1 MKRRVSLSLCMIV
14 KDEAKTL
21 WRCLNSVKSFISE
34 IIIVDTG
41 SKDETK
47 EIASKFNSKIYDFKW
62 INDFSAA
69 RNFAFS
75 KATSDYIMWL
85 DGDDYINDDNILKI
99 KLLLENMDDCYDY
112 VSAEYILARNDDGK
126 VTTSL
131 RRNRI
136 VKRNRRF
143 IWIGNVHEYLEV
155 YGKGLEG
162 NFAIEHGKIKEYTDR
177 NLQIFKDM
185 EKNNKKFTPRDM
197 YYYANELFDNKYYNE
212 AINKYRKFIDSKQ
225 GWIEDVKSAYLRIIN
240 SLNIIDNKDKIPDIA
255 FESFKID
262 TPTAE
267 IACNLGNYYM
277 EKKSFKQ
284 AAFWYRAALDS
295 RPDSY
300 NMAISNSGYYTWIPS
315 LQLCVCYYNL
325 GKIKCAYF
333 FNELAATFN
342 EEEEKILYNRNM
354 FLIEFKELN
363 IEEPKLEYPLKL
375 SDYIKYL

>member
-1 MKRRVSLSLCMIV
+1 MIV
-14 KDEAKTL
+14 KDEAETL

-47 EIASKFNSKIYDFKW
+47 EISAKFNAKIYDFKW

-85 DGDDYINDDNILKI
+85 DGDDYINDDDIKKI
-99 KLLLENMDDCYDY
+99 KLLLENMDDSYDY
-112 VSAEYILARNDDGK
+112 VSAEYILARNNDGK

-136 VKRNRRF
+136 VKRKRGF
-143 IWIGNVHEYLEV
+143 VWIGNVHEYLEV

-162 NFAIEHGKIKEYTDR
+162 NFSIEHGKVKEYTDR

-212 AINKYRKFIDSKQ
+212 AIEQYRKFINTKQ
-225 GWIEDVKSAYLRIIN
+225 GWIEDVKGAYLKIIN
-240 SLNIIDNKDKIPDIA
+240 ALNIIDNKDIIPDIA

-267 IACNLGNYYM
+267 IACSLGNYYM
-277 EKKSFKQ
+277 EKQSFKQ
-284 AAFWYRAALDS
+284 ASFWYRVALDS

-300 NMAISNSGYYTWIPS
+300 NMALSNRDYYTWIPS

-325 GKIKCAYF
+325 GKMKCAYF

-342 EEEEKILYNRNM
+342 GEEEKILYNRNL
-354 FLIEFKELN
+354 FEREFKELKV
-363 IEEPKLEYPLKL
+363 ELPKLEYPLKL
-375 SDYIKYL
+375 SDYNKYLID

>member
-47 EIASKFNSKIYDFKW
+47 EIASNFNAKIYDFKW

-112 VSAEYILARNDDGK
+112 VSAEYILARNDYGK

-131 RRNRI
+131 RRNKI

>member
-1 MKRRVSLSLCMIV
+1 MKGRVSLSLCMIV

-47 EIASKFNSKIYDFKW
+47 EIASNFNAKIYDFKW

-85 DGDDYINDDNILKI
+85 DGDDYINDDNIIKI

-112 VSAEYILARNDDGK
+112 VSAEYILARNDYGK

-342 EEEEKILYNRNM
+342 EEKEKILYNRNM

>member
-1 MKRRVSLSLCMIV
+1 MIV

-21 WRCLNSVKSFISE
+21 GRCLNSVKSFISE

-47 EIASKFNSKIYDFKW
+47 EIASKFNAKIYDFKW

-85 DGDDYINDDNILKI
+85 DGDDYINDDDIIKI
-99 KLLLENMDDCYDY
+99 RLLLENMDDSYDY
-112 VSAEYILARNDDGK
+112 VSAEYILARNNEGK

-136 VKRNRRF
+136 VKRKRGF
-143 IWIGNVHEYLEV
+143 VWIGNVHEYLEV

-162 NFAIEHGKIKEYTDR
+162 NFAIEHGKVKKYTDR
-177 NLQIFKDM
+177 NLQIFKQM

-212 AINKYRKFIDSKQ
+212 AIKQYRKFINTKQ
-225 GWIEDVKSAYLRIIN
+225 GWIEDVKGAYLKII
-240 SLNIIDNKDKIPDIA
+240 SALNITNQKDKIPDIA

-267 IACNLGNYYM
+267 IACSLGEYYI
-277 EKKSFKQ
+277 EKKNFKQ
-284 AAFWYRAALDS
+284 AAFWYRVALDS
-295 RPDSY
+295 KPDSY
-300 NMAISNSGYYTWIPS
+300 NMAISNSDYYTWIPS

-325 GKIKCAYF
+325 GKIKCSYF

-342 EEEEKILYNRNM
+342 GESEKILYNRNV
-354 FLIEFKELN
+354 FDRDFKELK
-363 IEEPKLEYPLKL
+363 IEPPKLEYPLKL
-375 SDYIKYL
+375 SDYSKYL

>member
-47 EIASKFNSKIYDFKW
+47 EIASNFNAKIYDFKW

-112 VSAEYILARNDDGK
+112 VSAEYILARNDYGK